1 MLRNHPLVA
10 SKVIRFVSEK
20 DPVQFA
26 ENGRDAVLLIVVKPG
41 VDISII
47 PLGRD
52 SELKYFGEYISPVV
66 KIDS

>member
-1 MLRNHPLVA
+1 MLRNQPLVA

-26 ENGRDAVLLIVVKPG
+26 ENGRDAVLFTVVKLA
-41 VDISII
+41 DISII

-66 KIDS
+66 KIDN